1 MLIRMVDRS
10 GWYGAAAAALARR
23 RVCGDGDKEVWLMMP
38 GRRSRHAPVLTMTLL
53 VTLAAAGCGG
63 SGEGSPSAADRPRSD
78 ATARTGDSGGTPAKR
93 PTADPC
99 GLVSVQEVQ
108 QLGGVSVT
116 AKTSEFNTTGC
127 EYSHEGVLISSTVQG
142 DEAKAFA
149 DDMLAGAHKRRLPG
163 VGDEAY
169 SYDASDYGTFAV
181 LFRKSGTWVAMTV
194 VADRA
199 DNAGR
204 LNELARTVAAR
215 I

>member
-1 MLIRMVDRS
+1 
-10 GWYGAAAAALARR
+10 
-23 RVCGDGDKEVWLMMP
+23 MMSR
-38 GRRSRHAPVLTMTLL
+38 RRSRQARLLTATLL

-63 SGEGSPSAADRPRSD
+63 SGDEAPRAADRSRSD
-78 ATARTGDSGGTPAKR
+78 ATDRTGDSGGS
-93 PTADPC
+93 PTKKQPTDPC
-99 GLVSVQEVQ
+99 GLISVQEVEQ
-108 QLGGVSVT
+108 VGGASVT
-116 AKTSEFNTTGC
+116 AKPSEFNTTGC
-127 EYSHEGVLISSTVQG
+127 EYAHDGVLISSTVQG

-149 DDMLAGAHKRRLPG
+149 DDMLAGAHKKPLSG
-163 VGDEAY
+163 VGEEAY
-169 SYDASDYGTFAV
+169 SYDASEHGTFAV

>member
-1 MLIRMVDRS
+1 MLIRAVDRY
-10 GWYGAAAAALARR
+10 GRYGAGAAALVRR
-23 RVCGDGDKEVWLMMP
+23 RVGGGGDKEVWLMMSR
-38 GRRSRHAPVLTMTLL
+38 RRSRRAQLLTAMLL

-63 SGEGSPSAADRPRSD
+63 TGDDAPSAAGQPRSD
-78 ATARTGDSGGTPAKR
+78 ATGDAGGSPAKK
-93 PTADPC
+93 PPADPC
-99 GLVSVQEVQ
+99 GLISIHEVR

-116 AKTSEFNTTGC
+116 AKPSEFNTTGC

-149 DDMLAGAHKRRLPG
+149 DDMLAGAHKKSLSG
-163 VGDEAY
+163 VGEEAY
-169 SYDASDYGTFAV
+169 SYDASDHGTFAV
-181 LFRKSGTWVAMTV
+181 LFRKSGAWVAMTV

>member
-1 MLIRMVDRS
+1 MLIRTVDRS
-10 GWYGAAAAALARR
+10 GRYGAGAAALARR
-23 RVCGDGDKEVWLMMP
+23 RGGGGDKEVWLMMS
-38 GRRSRHAPVLTMTLL
+38 RRRPRRAPLLTATLL

-63 SGEGSPSAADRPRSD
+63 SGDGAPSAADRPRSD
-78 ATARTGDSGGTPAKR
+78 VSDGTGDSGGSPAKK
-93 PTADPC
+93 PPGDPC
-99 GLVSVQEVQ
+99 GLISVQEVQ
-108 QLGGVSVT
+108 QLGGASVT
-116 AKTSEFNTTGC
+116 AKPSEFNATGC

-149 DDMLAGAHKRRLPG
+149 DDMLAGAHKEPLSG
-163 VGDEAY
+163 VGEEAY
-169 SYDASDYGTFAV
+169 SYDASDHGTFAV
-181 LFRKSGTWVAMTV
+181 LFRKSGTWIAMTV

>member
-1 MLIRMVDRS
+1 MLIRVVDRP
-10 GWYGAAAAALARR
+10 GQYGAGAAALARR
-23 RVCGDGDKEVWLMMP
+23 RVGGGDKEVWLMMS
-38 GRRSRHAPVLTMTLL
+38 RRRLRHAPVLTVTLL
-53 VTLAAAGCGG
+53 VTLAAAGCGSPG
-63 SGEGSPSAADRPRSD
+63 DRAPSAADRPRSD
-78 ATARTGDSGGTPAKR
+78 ATDRTGDSGGAPAKR
-93 PTADPC
+93 PPADPC
-99 GLVSVQEVQ
+99 GLISVQEVQ

-127 EYSHEGVLISSTVQG
+127 EYSHDGVLISSTVRG

-149 DDMLAGAHKRRLPG
+149 DDMLAGAHKKPLSG
-163 VGDEAY
+163 VGEEAY
-169 SYDASDYGTFAV
+169 SYDASDHGTFAV
-181 LFRKSGTWVAMTV
+181 LFRKSGIWVAMTV

>member
-1 MLIRMVDRS
+1 MKS
-10 GWYGAAAAALARR
+10 RR
-23 RVCGDGDKEVWLMMP
+23 RL
-38 GRRSRHAPVLTMTLL
+38 RHAPVLTVMLL

-63 SGEGSPSAADRPRSD
+63 SGDGAPSAADRPRSD
-78 ATARTGDSGGTPAKR
+78 ATDRTGDSGGAPAKR
-93 PTADPC
+93 PPADPC
-99 GLVSVQEVQ
+99 GLISVQEVQ
-108 QLGGVSVT
+108 QLGGASVT

-127 EYSHEGVLISSTVQG
+127 EYSHDGVLISSTVQG

-149 DDMLAGAHKRRLPG
+149 DDMLAGAHKKPLSG
-163 VGDEAY
+163 VGEEAY
-169 SYDASDYGTFAV
+169 SYDASDHGTFAV

>member
-1 MLIRMVDRS
+1 MLIRAVDRP
-10 GWYGAAAAALARR
+10 GRYGAGAAALARR
-23 RVCGDGDKEVWLMMP
+23 RVGGGDKEVWLMMS
-38 GRRSRHAPVLTMTLL
+38 RRRLRHAPVLTVTLL

-63 SGEGSPSAADRPRSD
+63 SGDGAPSASDRPRSD
-78 ATARTGDSGGTPAKR
+78 ATDRTGDSGGTPAKR
-93 PTADPC
+93 PPADPC
-99 GLVSVQEVQ
+99 GLISVQEVQ

-127 EYSHEGVLISSTVQG
+127 EYSHDGVLISSTVRG

-149 DDMLAGAHKRRLPG
+149 DDMLAGARKKPLSG
-163 VGDEAY
+163 VGEEAY
-169 SYDASDYGTFAV
+169 SYDASDHGTFAV